1 VSPSSIPQNKK
12 RREGRREGRKGEREE
27 GRPREYHLSHSACAS
42 HEGPGRMFTTQK
54 PEAHPEGVRAL
65 IQRSNE
71 GEKSAPPQR
80 REPKDLLKTYSE
92 QLNK

>member
-1 VSPSSIPQNKK
+1 
-12 RREGRREGRKGEREE
+12 
-27 GRPREYHLSHSACAS
+27 
-42 HEGPGRMFTTQK
+42 MFTTQK

-80 REPKDLLKTYSE
+80 REPRDLLKTYSE